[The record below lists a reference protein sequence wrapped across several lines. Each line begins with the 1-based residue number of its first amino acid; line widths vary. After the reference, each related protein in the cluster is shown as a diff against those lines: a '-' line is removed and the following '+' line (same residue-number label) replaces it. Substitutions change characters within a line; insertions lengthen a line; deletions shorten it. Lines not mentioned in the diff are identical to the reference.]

1 MVIRSIIK
9 KLKMMKRINF
19 TTVITFSLCS
29 ILFSLAYT
37 TNIIAIKPE
46 NNQVSASVKKAMEQ
60 IRPESIRAHTAFLS
74 DDQLEG
80 RRTGTRGYML
90 AANYI
95 RSQCEV
101 YGLSGAA
108 ENKTYFQKVPFVRT
122 IVLPN
127 ESSLILTKGNEKRSL
142 NYNKDFVILDTHRE
156 TEGSI
161 SGDLVFVGFGVTAPE
176 EGYDDYRGL
185 DVKGKI
191 VVMIM
196 MAAPPTFPSAV
207 RAYYS
212 NPDIKRANA
221 AAHGAEGIIYI
232 RLPNWK
238 WSSLLRAISIG
249 WNTLRWLDVNGKPN
263 GMKDTLKIVA
273 VLNESGARVMFA
285 SENHSLEDLFAGV
298 DKGTLKG
305 FSLSTHAD
313 MTFKSQHEK
322 VEGDNVIALL
332 EGSDPVLKKEYVVY
346 SAHLDHLGIGT
357 AVNGDSIFNGA
368 IDNAGGCAVLLELMK
383 AFSTLSEKPKRSI
396 VFLFT
401 TAEECGLLGSDYFA
415 NYPTIP
421 LKQIVSVLNV
431 DEPMSLGPVS
441 DVIGYGSEHSSLGT
455 TIQLTAG
462 KTGFT
467 VSPDP
472 YPEEGFFART
482 DVFPL
487 VKKGI
492 PSVWIT
498 VGTKSTQQGI
508 DGLAVQKNWMVTNYH
523 SPKDDISQPID
534 FETEAKFNRFLFLLG
549 YQVANNTDRPVWN
562 KNDFFGDKFE

>member
-1 MVIRSIIK
+1 MK
-9 KLKMMKRINF
+9 KINF

-29 ILFSLAYT
+29 ILFPLVHT
-37 TNIIAIKPE
+37 TNAIAIKPM
-46 NNQVSASVKKAMEQ
+46 NNPGNVTVNQVMEQ
-60 IRPESIRAHTAFLS
+60 IRPESIKAHTAFLS

-90 AANYI
+90 AAKYI
-95 RSQCEV
+95 RSQCELN
-101 YGLSGAA
+101 GLSGAA

-122 IVLPN
+122 MVLPN
-127 ESSLILTKGNEKRSL
+127 ESSLRLTKGNEKRSL

-176 EGYDDYRGL
+176 MGYDDYFGV

-212 NPDIKRANA
+212 NHDIKRANA
-221 AAHGAEGIIYI
+221 AAHGAQGIIYL

-238 WSSLLRAISIG
+238 WSSLLRGVSIG
-249 WNTLRWLDVNGKPN
+249 WNTLRWLDDNGKPN
-263 GMKDTLKIVA
+263 DMKDSLKIVA
-273 VLNESGARVMFA
+273 VLNNSEAGAMFA
-285 SENHSLEDLFAGV
+285 TENRSLEDVFASI

-305 FSLSTHAD
+305 FRLSTHAD
-313 MTFKSQHEK
+313 IAFKSRHEK
-322 VEGDNVIALL
+322 FECVNVIALL
-332 EGSDPVLKKEYVVY
+332 EGSDQILKKEYVLF
-346 SAHLDHLGIGT
+346 SAHLDHFGIGKT
-357 AVNGDSIFNGA
+357 IDGDSIYNGA
-368 IDNAGGCAVLLELMK
+368 IDNAGGCAELIELMR
-383 AFSTLSEKPKRSI
+383 AYSSLSKPPKRST

-401 TAEECGLLGSDYFA
+401 TAEECGQLGSDYFA
-415 NYPTIP
+415 HHPTIP
-421 LKQIVSVLNV
+421 LKQVVSDLNV
-431 DEPMSLGPVS
+431 DEPMSLIPVS
-441 DVIGYGSEHSSLGT
+441 DVIGFGCEHSSLGAT
-455 TIQLTAG
+455 VQLTAG

-467 VSPDP
+467 VNPDP
-472 YPEEGFFART
+472 YPDEGLFARS

-487 VKKGI
+487 VQEGI

-498 VGTKSTQQGI
+498 VGTKSSQQGI

-523 SPKDDISQPID
+523 SPKDDLSQPID
-534 FETEAKFNRFLFLLG
+534 FKTTAKFNRFLFLLG
-549 YQVANNTDRPVWN
+549 YTIANNIDRPVWN
-562 KNDFFGDKFE
+562 KNDFFGNKFE